1 MQAINISYL
10 ADVDS
15 GIRQVH
21 SLYAILVG
29 AEHRNSSERSRQGLL
44 RLETIAFRQVQ
55 DWLIAL
61 LELAHLR
68 QLAAADVLAEG
79 MAGLFLKHTLQV
91 PLRVTG
97 ALRHFFQRQG
107 RFQALIPIHDKILW
121 IVMASLLRLTSSYLF
136 LFLRQDLLSSCSSMA
151 TSSADRFF
159 VNSW

>member
-1 MQAINISYL
+1 MGRNIEIVL
-10 ADVDS
+10 
-15 GIRQVH
+15 
-21 SLYAILVG
+21 
-29 AEHRNSSERSRQGLL
+29 ERSRQGLL

-61 LELAHLR
+61 LELLRNLR

-107 RFQALIPIHDKILW
+107 RFQVILDP
-121 IVMASLLRLTSSYLF
+121 TKYYG
-136 LFLRQDLLSSCSSMA
+136 
-151 TSSADRFF
+151 
-159 VNSW
+159 

>member
-15 GIRQVH
+15 GIRRYIR
-21 SLYAILVG
+21 YAILVG
-29 AEHRNSSERSRQGLL
+29 RNIEIVLERSRQGLL

-55 DWLIAL
+55 DWLITL
-61 LELAHLR
+61 LELLRNLR

-107 RFQALIPIHDKILW
+107 RFQLSSIHDKILW
-121 IVMASLLRLTSSYLF
+121 IVMASLLRLDIILP
-136 LFLRQDLLSSCSSMA
+136 LLIFTAGPS
-151 TSSADRFF
+151 
-159 VNSW
+159 

>member
-1 MQAINISYL
+1 MFHDFLNTSFIVQAINISYL

-21 SLYAILVG
+21 SLCDACG
-29 AEHRNSSERSRQGLL
+29 RNIEIVLERSRQGLL

-61 LELAHLR
+61 LELLRNLR

-91 PLRVTG
+91 PPINRS
-97 ALRHFFQRQG
+97 ARHFFQRQG
-107 RFQALIPIHDKILW
+107 RFRLSIHDKILW
-121 IVMASLLRLTSSYLF
+121 IVMASLLRLDIILP
-136 LFLRQDLLSSCSSMA
+136 LLIFTAGPS
-151 TSSADRFF
+151 
-159 VNSW
+159 